1 MEKRN
6 IFCSAVFAFCLL
18 ILSGCGE
25 QETRIYEYED
35 EESYFS
41 IEVPADWTV
50 DINEGWPGFSG
61 DTPEES
67 YEASPDVGLYIYV
80 DGEEEN
86 QIYFYR
92 QWGHISSFLKE
103 DGKVSVNESLSAAR
117 YKEERDGLVLE
128 TYIFD
133 EEGITGGGFYAL
145 SIALPRQ
152 VYRSHQKEIQRA
164 VESIC
169 IR

>member
-1 MEKRN
+1 M
-6 IFCSAVFAFCLL
+6 
-18 ILSGCGE
+18 
-25 QETRIYEYED
+25 
-35 EESYFS
+35 
-41 IEVPADWTV
+41 
-50 DINEGWPGFSG
+50 
-61 DTPEES
+61 
-67 YEASPDVGLYIYV
+67 
-80 DGEEEN
+80 
-86 QIYFYR
+86 
-92 QWGHISSFLKE
+92 
-103 DGKVSVNESLSAAR
+103 NESLSAAH

>member
-50 DINEGWPGFSG
+50 DINEG
-61 DTPEES
+61 
-67 YEASPDVGLYIYV
+67 
-80 DGEEEN
+80 
-86 QIYFYR
+86 
-92 QWGHISSFLKE
+92 
-103 DGKVSVNESLSAAR
+103 
-117 YKEERDGLVLE
+117 
-128 TYIFD
+128 
-133 EEGITGGGFYAL
+133 
-145 SIALPRQ
+145 
-152 VYRSHQKEIQRA
+152 
-164 VESIC
+164 
-169 IR
+169 